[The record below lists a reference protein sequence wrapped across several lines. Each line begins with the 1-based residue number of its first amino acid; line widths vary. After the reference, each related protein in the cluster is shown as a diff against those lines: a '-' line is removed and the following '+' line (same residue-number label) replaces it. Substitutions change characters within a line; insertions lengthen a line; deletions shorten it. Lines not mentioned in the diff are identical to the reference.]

1 MRYKKTAR
9 MAYLCM
15 VMDGLTKTLAQLL
28 KGETATISSFS
39 DDTLALKLIEMGCIP
54 GEKITLQHIAPLG
67 CPFAFE
73 INGTLVSIRKSEAQ
87 FVLISK

>member
-1 MRYKKTAR
+1 MN
-9 MAYLCM
+9 
-15 VMDGLTKTLAQLL
+15 GLTKTLAQLI

-39 DDTLALKLIEMGCIP
+39 DDTLALKFIEMGCIP

-67 CPFAFE
+67 CPYAFE
-73 INGTLVSIRKSEAQ
+73 VNGTLVSLRKSEAQ